1 MLPPKKFNRVV
12 TATVAAAAVGAVYGP
27 WVSVVV
33 TRLPRLLARRIT
45 LTSFFAGLT
54 NSALWLYLVGAAF
67 GAFVGWTLTRRID
80 NIENRKQADIGAT
93 AGCAV
98 SAVGLI
104 IVMCVSFVVAGFH
117 TATTAGWTQCLVT
130 LLFVPLIFS
139 LIAIFVALPLGLL
152 GGILVALILW
162 PILGIARLWLP
173 MPSEA
178 VNEQERSVTDEPPEY
193 S

>member
-1 MLPPKKFNRVV
+1 MLPPKRFNRVV

-67 GAFVGWTLTRRID
+67 GAFVGWALTRRID
-80 NIENRKQADIGAT
+80 NIEKRKQADIGAT
-93 AGCAV
+93 AGCAA
-98 SAVGLI
+98 SGIGLI
-104 IVMCVSFVVAGFH
+104 VVMCVSFVVAGIH
-117 TATTAGWTQCLVT
+117 TANHAGWTQCLVT
-130 LLFVPLIFS
+130 LLFTPVIFS

-162 PILGIARLWLP
+162 PILRILRPLLP
-173 MPSEA
+173 ISS
-178 VNEQERSVTDEPPEY
+178 QVTDNQQDSVPDQRPE
-193 S
+193 SS

>member
-1 MLPPKKFNRVV
+1 MLSPKKFNRVV
-12 TATVAAAAVGAVYGP
+12 IAIVTAAAVCAVYGP

-33 TRLPRLLARRIT
+33 TRLPRLLARQIT
-45 LTSFFAGLT
+45 LTSFFARLT

-67 GAFVGWTLTRRID
+67 GAFVGWILTRRID

-93 AGCAV
+93 AGCAA
-98 SAVGLI
+98 SGIGLI
-104 IVMCVSFVVAGFH
+104 IVMCVSFVVAGIH
-117 TATTAGWTQCLVT
+117 TATNAGWTQCLIT
-130 LLFVPLIFS
+130 LLFIPVMFS

-162 PILGIARLWLP
+162 PILRIVRPFLP
-173 MPSEA
+173 TTSA
-178 VNEQERSVTDEPPEY
+178 TVTEQQNSGPDK

>member
-1 MLPPKKFNRVV
+1 MLSPKKFNRVV
-12 TATVAAAAVGAVYGP
+12 TVIVTAAAVGAVYGP

-33 TRLPRLLARRIT
+33 TSLPRLLSRRIT

-67 GAFVGWTLTRRID
+67 GAFVGWALTRRIK

-93 AGCAV
+93 AGCAA
-98 SAVGLI
+98 SGIGLI
-104 IVMCVSFVVAGFH
+104 VVMCVSFVVAGIH
-117 TATTAGWTQCLVT
+117 TATTAGWTQCLIT
-130 LLFVPLIFS
+130 LLFTPMIFS
-139 LIAIFVALPLGLL
+139 LIALFVALPLGLL

-162 PILGIARLWLP
+162 PILRILRPLLP
-173 MPSEA
+173 VSPQTA
-178 VNEQERSVTDEPPEY
+178 NGQQDSVPDQPPEA

>member
-1 MLPPKKFNRVV
+1 MLSPKRFNRVV
-12 TATVAAAAVGAVYGP
+12 VTIVTAAAVGAVCGP

-45 LTSFFAGLT
+45 LTSFFGGFTAAPPWLFVV
-54 NSALWLYLVGAAF
+54 SAVLGAILGF
-67 GAFVGWTLTRRID
+67 ILTRRIK

-93 AGCAV
+93 AGCAA
-98 SAVGLI
+98 SGIGLI
-104 IVMCVSFVVAGFH
+104 AVMCVSFVVAGIH

-162 PILGIARLWLP
+162 PILRILRPLLP
-173 MPSEA
+173 ITPQTT
-178 VNEQERSVTDEPPEY
+178 NGQQNPLPDQPPEA
-193 S
+193 